1 MVEKERYKLESYL
14 EAFCEIHDTESDE
27 WYLRK
32 DLVTDLLN
40 RQDAR
45 IKELEKIRDKGNQ
58 KLEDFYNE
66 KIDKLDSDY
75 NKHFNELIEENQQ
88 LEEKLNNFETCM
100 KKYNVEDI
108 EHLDLMLFVLSSE
121 TKYHLKEIKDKHK
134 KELKQAQKQLAIEEL
149 KLTLDNFRN
158 RPTYFDVAR
167 QELCLSEQD
176 KQFIDFINNRI
187 KELGGEENN
196 DIN

>member
-32 DLVTDLLN
+32 DLVTELLN

>member
-32 DLVTDLLN
+32 DLVTELLN

-187 KELGGEENN
+187 KELGGGENE
-196 DIN
+196 